1 MIGVSHNVTDANN
14 DCHAL
19 TGNEAGQATLPNNT
33 VQPLLT
39 PAALCI
45 IPATYCLCIATEVLS
60 ELKDAYLHHSSTVQ
74 HEKHV
79 ARGYQSTHIQHK
91 VPHPV
96 TKLDSF
102 MTKLSALLPD
112 MKLTL

>member
-1 MIGVSHNVTDANN
+1 MIGMTHNVTDASN

-45 IPATYCLCIATEVLS
+45 IPATYCLCIATEVLPNYAN
-60 ELKDAYLHHSSTVQ
+60 AYT
-74 HEKHV
+74 
-79 ARGYQSTHIQHK
+79 
-91 VPHPV
+91 
-96 TKLDSF
+96 LDTQLWVVNAIVHTI
-102 MTKLSALLPD
+102 MEIWVVNAIVHTI
-112 MKLTL
+112 MEIYYVHYTLNQI